1 MSDVG
6 KETQLGLIDFFFLFP
21 VQLFH
26 SLHHIRPASG
36 VKHGGRL
43 VQYNA
48 LGFQGNDAR
57 NGHTLLLPAGEQM
70 GGVLPVFVHTNL
82 L

>member
-1 MSDVG
+1 MVG
-6 KETQLGLIDFFFLFP
+6 DEHHGNPLFP

-48 LGFQGNDAR
+48 LGFQGNDTR
-57 NGHTLLLPAGEQM
+57 NGHALLLPAGEQM